1 MACHPTN
8 IRKKAA
14 LWVHDCTTDSPLGR
28 LPVARE
34 KMWAHPR
41 VRRAWVR
48 IQALMLPGFG
58 DFSKALLLLQ
68 THFLHLLNEEGR
80 RL

>member
-41 VRRAWVR
+41 VRRAWV
-48 IQALMLPGFG
+48 
-58 DFSKALLLLQ
+58 
-68 THFLHLLNEEGR
+68 
-80 RL
+80 